1 MPANEADVRV
11 EQIKFWGLVVTIII
25 TGVVGPSL
33 SFYYANRNAQS
44 NHAQSAQGYEVLATM
59 ANQHEQRLDNIEKTL
74 LRLET
79 QLKVAPATQVS
90 LTGPIIVPGAR
101 VDPWPHVVAKAPM
114 KAPPAAKAPVKTG
127 MTVLV
132 NPKYAPASASM
143 PIRRAPMKAPRQ
155 LKDVH

>member
-1 MPANEADVRV
+1 MPATEADVRV

-33 SFYYANRNAQS
+33 SFYYANRNAQG
-44 NHAQSAQGYEVLATM
+44 NHDQSAKGYELLAAM

-90 LTGPIIVPGAR
+90 LTGPIIVPGGR
-101 VDPWPHVVAKAPM
+101 VDPWPHIVAKVPT
-114 KAPPAAKAPVKTG
+114 KAPTKAPSAAKAV
-127 MTVLV
+127 VVV
-132 NPKYAPASASM
+132 NPKYAPAPASV
-143 PIRRAPMKAPRQ
+143 PAVHRAPMKAPRQ
-155 LKDVH
+155 LKDVR